1 MLHSIEERG
10 VSVVNISKWKK
21 AECVF
26 YLVWFGWNIKLIQEI
41 AVDSWKTA
49 QSVAWKTSNIRA
61 RSPLLNFMD
70 IFLMVGIDYIDIQE
84 CNGFETILQ
93 KMNLEQAFGMVRR
106 SRNGEVKR
114 LE

>member
-1 MLHSIEERG
+1 MTAGKQLNQWHERPQ
-10 VSVVNISKWKK
+10 IS
-21 AECVF
+21 
-26 YLVWFGWNIKLIQEI
+26 
-41 AVDSWKTA
+41 
-49 QSVAWKTSNIRA
+49 A

-70 IFLMVGIDYIDIQE
+70 ILLMVGIDYIDIRE
-84 CNGFETILQ
+84 CNGFETILP

>member
-1 MLHSIEERG
+1 
-10 VSVVNISKWKK
+10 
-21 AECVF
+21 
-26 YLVWFGWNIKLIQEI
+26 
-41 AVDSWKTA
+41 
-49 QSVAWKTSNIRA
+49 
-61 RSPLLNFMD
+61 MD